1 MLRADGASAKDFSEG
16 EIAMPYSIVAVG
28 TSWGGLSAMTKLLGS
43 LPEDFPIPIVVVQH
57 RSKDSDRLL
66 VQLLQ
71 DATGLKVCEIEDKD
85 VLAAG
90 TVHIAPADYH
100 VLVESGYLSLTLEEP
115 VRFSRPS
122 IDVMFTSAADAY
134 GPATI
139 GVILTGANDDG
150 AMGLAD
156 IVKRGGTA
164 LVQDPK
170 TAEIRIMPESAL
182 KATPTAEVLSLDN
195 LAPRLIELSGEVVEA
210 GRRKAV

>member
-1 MLRADGASAKDFSEG
+1 MLRADSASAKDFSEG

-85 VLAAG
+85 VLSAG
-90 TVHIAPADYH
+90 TVHVAPADYH

-139 GVILTGANDDG
+139 GVILTGANEDG

-164 LVQDPK
+164 LIQDPK
-170 TAEIRIMPESAL
+170 TAEIKTMPGAAL
-182 KATPTAEVLSLDN
+182 QAAPTAEVLSLDN
-195 LAPRLIELSGEVVEA
+195 LAGRLIELSGEVVKA

>member
-1 MLRADGASAKDFSEG
+1 
-16 EIAMPYSIVAVG
+16 MPYSIVAMG

-85 VLAAG
+85 VLSAG
-90 TVHIAPADYH
+90 TVHVAPADYH

-139 GVILTGANDDG
+139 GVILTGANEDG

-156 IVKRGGTA
+156 IVKRGGIA
-164 LVQDPK
+164 LIQDPK
-170 TAEIRIMPESAL
+170 TAEIKIMPGAAL
-182 KATPTAEVLSLDN
+182 QAAPTAEVLSLDN
-195 LAPRLIELSGEVVEA
+195 LARRLIELGGQPVEA

>member
-1 MLRADGASAKDFSEG
+1 
-16 EIAMPYSIVAVG
+16 
-28 TSWGGLSAMTKLLGS
+28 MTKLLGS

-85 VLAAG
+85 VLCAG
-90 TVHIAPADYH
+90 TVHVAPADYH

-122 IDVMFTSAADAY
+122 IDVMFASAAHAY

-139 GVILTGANDDG
+139 GVILTGANEDG
-150 AMGLAD
+150 ARGLAD
-156 IVKRGGTA
+156 IVKRGGSA
-164 LVQDPK
+164 LIEDPK
-170 TAEIRIMPESAL
+170 TAEIKIMPEAAL
-182 KATPTAEVLSLDN
+182 RTTPTAEVLPLGD
-195 LAPRLIELSGEVVEA
+195 LAPRLIELGGKAVEA

>member
-1 MLRADGASAKDFSEG
+1 
-16 EIAMPYSIVAVG
+16 MPYSIVAMG

-85 VLAAG
+85 VLSAG
-90 TVHIAPADYH
+90 TVHVAPADYH

-139 GVILTGANDDG
+139 GVILTGANEDG

-164 LVQDPK
+164 LIQDPK
-170 TAEIRIMPESAL
+170 TAEIKIMPGAAL
-182 KATPTAEVLSLDN
+182 QAAPTAEVLSLDN
-195 LAPRLIELSGEVVEA
+195 LARRLIELGGQPVEA